1 MHPKPL
7 LASGSAL
14 PWRRPGFAPTSTAR
28 AGMPFAITQGNPMK
42 FSGFDASSTFAAT
55 AGHRP
60 VLIVETDPDQRRRVV
75 SQLQNWGYTPVV
87 AESGEEAL
95 ELVGRTRFAFALVAI
110 RLPGMS
116 GTEFLRRAGDVD
128 GVGPVIMIAD
138 SAHSSQI
145 VEAIQAGADDFLR
158 RPYTA
163 EDLEGAIKGLAG
175 KARPAPTSP
184 AADEAS
190 ERLQRELALL
200 VSPQMREIQ
209 AIVEQAARA
218 DVTVLICGET
228 GVGKEIIAHAIH
240 ARSPRCRAPFV
251 KVNCAAVPRELLE
264 SELFGHERGAFTGAH
279 QRKPGRFEL
288 ADGGTIFLDEIGEL
302 HPALQAKL
310 LHVLQ
315 DGEFS
320 RVGGHHNLTVDV
332 RVTCATNRDLAREVA
347 ANRFREDLFYRLN
360 VINVLVPPLR
370 ERREE
375 IPGFVQYFVQ
385 RYSRLFNYP
394 EPEISPDTMHAL
406 VQHAWPGNIRE
417 LENFIKRM
425 IVLQDMTLPRTLV
438 TPPSILRAPA
448 EGGPE
453 TFAATRGLSLKEI
466 SRRAVL
472 EAERQVIGRALEH
485 CRWNRVKTARMLQIS
500 YRALLYK
507 IKDMGLKQ
515 DSAAS

>member
-1 MHPKPL
+1 MSEH
-7 LASGSAL
+7 S
-14 PWRRPGFAPTSTAR
+14 
-28 AGMPFAITQGNPMK
+28 
-42 FSGFDASSTFAAT
+42 
-55 AGHRP
+55 
-60 VLIVETDPDQRRRVV
+60 VLIVENDLDQRRRAVAQV
-75 SQLQNWGYTPVV
+75 KQWGYEPVAV
-87 AESGEEAL
+87 TAAEEAL
-95 ELVGRTRFAFALVAI
+95 EAVRDGQFAFALVAI
-110 RLPGMS
+110 RLPGLS
-116 GTEFLRRAGDVD
+116 GIEFLRQARGLNRM
-128 GVGPVIMIAD
+128 GSVIMVAD
-138 SAHSSQI
+138 SDHSAQI

-163 EDLEGAIKGLAG
+163 EDLENAIKGVTG
-175 KARPAPTSP
+175 RISRPPGPTT
-184 AADEAS
+184 DENGS
-190 ERLQRELALL
+190 RLERELALL

-209 AIVEQAARA
+209 AVVEQAARA

-228 GVGKEIIAHAIH
+228 GVGKELVARSIH
-240 ARSPRCRAPFV
+240 AYSPRRRAAFV

-288 ADGGTIFLDEIGEL
+288 ADRGTIFLDEIGEL

-320 RVGGHHNLTVDV
+320 RVGGRHNVQVDV
-332 RVTCATNRDLAREVA
+332 RAICATNRDLAREVA
-347 ANRFREDLFYRLN
+347 AGRFREDLFYRLN
-360 VINVLVPPLR
+360 VINILVPPLR

-375 IPGFVQYFVQ
+375 IPGLVGYFVE
-385 RYSRLFNYP
+385 RFTHLYSSP
-394 EPEISPDTMHAL
+394 PPEISPETMETF
-406 VQHAWPGNIRE
+406 VRYPWPGNIRE

-425 IVLQDMTLPRTLV
+425 IVLQDPTLPRALV
-438 TPPSILRAPA
+438 PTPAAAPTA
-448 EGGPE
+448 AGDVPY
-453 TFAATRGLSLKEI
+453 AATKELSLKEI

-472 EAERQVIGRALEH
+472 EAERQVIRRALEQ
-485 CRWNRVKTARMLQIS
+485 CQWNRVKTAKMLKIS

>member
-1 MHPKPL
+1 MK
-7 LASGSAL
+7 ASS
-14 PWRRPGFAPTSTAR
+14 
-28 AGMPFAITQGNPMK
+28 
-42 FSGFDASSTFAAT
+42 FDATSPYAPPI
-55 AGHRP
+55 AGRQ
-60 VLIVETDPDQRRRVV
+60 VLVVESEPDQRRRVV
-75 SQLQNWGYTPVV
+75 AQLTAWGYTPL
-87 AESGEEAL
+87 AASTAEEAL
-95 ELVGRTRFAFALVAI
+95 ELIGRAGRLAFSVVAI

-116 GTEFLRRAGDVD
+116 GIDLLRRAEDLAAS
-128 GVGPVIMIAD
+128 GPVIMVAENG
-138 SAHSSQI
+138 HSSQI

-163 EDLEGAIKGLAG
+163 EDLETVIRSVAG
-175 KARPAPTSP
+175 RPRRETAATP
-184 AADEAS
+184 AAVSS
-190 ERLQRELALL
+190 EDNGDRLQRELGLL
-200 VSPQMREIQ
+200 TSPQMRDIQ
-209 AIVEQAARA
+209 AVIEQAARA

-228 GVGKEIIAHAIH
+228 GVGKELVARAIH
-240 ARSPRCRAPFV
+240 AHSPRRRAAFV
-251 KVNCAAVPRELLE
+251 KVNCAAMPRELLE

-320 RVGGHHNLTVDV
+320 RVGGRHNIRVDV
-332 RVTCATNRDLAREVA
+332 RVICATNRDLAREVA

-360 VINVLVPPLR
+360 VINILVPPLR

-375 IPGFVQYFVQ
+375 IAALVGYFVH
-385 RYSRLFNYP
+385 RYSRLFNFP
-394 EPEISPDTMHAL
+394 EREVTPETLQAFM
-406 VQHAWPGNIRE
+406 QYNWPGNIRE

-425 IVLQDMTLPRTLV
+425 IVLQDFTLPRTLMAPSV
-438 TPPSILRAPA
+438 TAAAATSAA
-448 EGGPE
+448 EP
-453 TFAATRGLSLKEI
+453 FAATKGLSLKEI

-472 EAERQVIGRALEH
+472 EAEREVICRALEQ
-485 CRWNRVKTARMLQIS
+485 CRWNRVKTAKMLKIS

-515 DSAAS
+515 DSAAG

>member
-1 MHPKPL
+1 M
-7 LASGSAL
+7 SD
-14 PWRRPGFAPTSTAR
+14 R
-28 AGMPFAITQGNPMK
+28 N
-42 FSGFDASSTFAAT
+42 
-55 AGHRP
+55 
-60 VLIVETDPDQRRRVV
+60 VLIVESDADQRRRVV
-75 SQLQNWGYTPVV
+75 AQLQHWGYSPVAV
-87 AESGEEAL
+87 SAAEEAFDAIA
-95 ELVGRTRFAFALVAI
+95 RTRFAFSLVAI

-116 GTEFLRRAGDVD
+116 GIELVRRARELRES
-128 GVGPVIMIAD
+128 GPVIMVAD
-138 SAHSSQI
+138 TAHSSQI

-163 EDLEGAIKGLAG
+163 EDLDNAIKALAT
-175 KARPAPTSP
+175 KTARPNGPSMPGVEENGA
-184 AADEAS
+184 
-190 ERLQRELALL
+190 RLEQELALL

-228 GVGKEIIAHAIH
+228 GVGKELVARAIH
-240 ARSPRCRAPFV
+240 ARSPRRRAPFV

-288 ADGGTIFLDEIGEL
+288 ADGGTMFLDEIGEL

-320 RVGGHHNLTVDV
+320 RVGGRNNITVDV
-332 RVTCATNRDLAREVA
+332 RVICATNRDLAREVA
-347 ANRFREDLFYRLN
+347 AGRFREDLFYRLN
-360 VINVLVPPLR
+360 VINILVPPLR
-370 ERREE
+370 DRRDE
-375 IPGFVQYFVQ
+375 IPGLVSYFAQ
-385 RYSRLFNYP
+385 RYSRIFNFP
-394 EPEISPDTMHAL
+394 EPEISPEA
-406 VQHAWPGNIRE
+406 VQAFVEYAWPGNIRE

-425 IVLQDMTLPRTLV
+425 IVLQDLTLPRTLV
-438 TPPSILRAPA
+438 ATPVRAAAPA
-448 EGGPE
+448 GLEPFG
-453 TFAATRGLSLKEI
+453 ATKELSLKEI

-472 EAERQVIGRALEH
+472 EAERQVIRRALEQ
-485 CRWNRVKTARMLQIS
+485 CRWNRVKTAKMLKIS

>member
-1 MHPKPL
+1 MEE
-7 LASGSAL
+7 
-14 PWRRPGFAPTSTAR
+14 RF
-28 AGMPFAITQGNPMK
+28 PMK
-42 FSGFDASSTFAAT
+42 ASSFDAASPYAT
-55 AGHRP
+55 PIAGRP
-60 VLIVETDPDQRRRVV
+60 VLVVESDPDQRRRVT
-75 SQLQNWGYTPVV
+75 SQLASWGYTPL
-87 AESGEEAL
+87 AAATAEEAL
-95 ELVGRTRFAFALVAI
+95 ELLARAGRVAFSVVAI

-116 GTEFLRRAGDVD
+116 GIDLIRRAGELAAS
-128 GVGPVIMIAD
+128 GPVIMVAD
-138 SAHSSQI
+138 NGHSSQI

-163 EDLEGAIKGLAG
+163 EDLENVIRGVAS
-175 KARPAPTSP
+175 RPRREP
-184 AADEAS
+184 AAAS
-190 ERLQRELALL
+190 VPGADDNGGDRVQRELAMLT
-200 VSPQMREIQ
+200 SPQMREILGV
-209 AIVEQAARA
+209 IEQAARA
-218 DVTVLICGET
+218 DVTVLVCGET
-228 GVGKEIIAHAIH
+228 GVGKELVARAIH
-240 ARSPRCRAPFV
+240 SHSPRRRAAFV
-251 KVNCAAVPRELLE
+251 KVNCAAMPRELLE

-320 RVGGHHNLTVDV
+320 RVGGRHNIRVDV
-332 RVTCATNRDLAREVA
+332 RVICATNRDLAREVA

-375 IPGFVQYFVQ
+375 IPALVDYFVR
-385 RYSRLFNYP
+385 RYSRLFNFP
-394 EPEISPDTMHAL
+394 EREVPPEAL
-406 VQHAWPGNIRE
+406 SAFMQYAWPGNIRE

-425 IVLQDMTLPRTLV
+425 IVLQDWSLPRTLMAP
-438 TPPSILRAPA
+438 TPVATTPAAAP
-448 EGGPE
+448 EP
-453 TFAATRGLSLKEI
+453 FAATKGLSLKEI

-472 EAERQVIGRALEH
+472 EAEREVICRALEQ
-485 CRWNRVKTARMLQIS
+485 CRWNRVKTAKMLKIS